1 MSTILVIEDEVLIR
15 ESICDVLTLSGYDT
29 VSESDGEMGLKRAH
43 SLKPDLVL
51 CDINMPKITGLD
63 VLKAI
68 RADEQLKHTP
78 FVFLTALS
86 TMSDLRVGMNLG
98 AEDYLTKPYHNKDLL
113 AIVSHQLKKAEDLKN
128 IEKEHSRKKLHDF
141 KVKIKEKS
149 KGFYDSLNRAKTVQN
164 VILPSDQ
171 KMNELFAEHFN
182 YFLPKY
188 SISGDFYW
196 ARKLKEVTLIA
207 VADCTGHGIPGAL
220 ISMAGNI
227 SLNNAVDQFGLTK
240 PAEVL
245 TKANELFL
253 DFMNANESN
262 ISHDG
267 MDICLCSIDS
277 KSNVIRFAG
286 AKRPLYL
293 VTKKDNFKA
302 INIINSYSELIQEQN
317 ALYKIKGNNCSIG
330 AEDRFF
336 QVEEQVFQY
345 NKGDVIY
352 LSSDGY
358 VDQFGGESDKKFISK
373 KLQDILLTI
382 QKNSMSEQR
391 EILAKEFQN
400 WKGNQEQ
407 VDDVTIIGIK
417 L

>member
-1 MSTILVIEDEVLIR
+1 MGKILVIEDEALIR
-15 ESICDVLTLSGYDT
+15 ESICDVLDLNGFE
-29 VSESDGEMGLKRAH
+29 VESEPDGEKGLQRAF
-43 SLKPDLVL
+43 SLKPDLIL
-51 CDINMPKITGLD
+51 CDINMPKISGLD

-68 RADEQLKHTP
+68 RADDELKHTP

-86 TMSDLRVGMNLG
+86 TMADLRTGMNLG
-98 AEDYLTKPYHNKDLL
+98 AEDYLSKPYHNKELI
-113 AIVSHQLKKAEDLKN
+113 AIISHQLKKVEDLKK
-128 IEKEHSRKKLHDF
+128 IEKELSRKNLNDF

-164 VILPSDQ
+164 VILPSNQ
-171 KMNELFAEHFN
+171 KMDELFPKHFN

-196 ARKLKEVTLIA
+196 AKKLDKVTLIA
-207 VADCTGHGIPGAL
+207 VSDCTGHGIPGAL

-240 PAEVL
+240 PAEIL

-253 DFMNANESN
+253 DFMNANQSN
-262 ISHDG
+262 VSHDG

-277 KSNVIRFAG
+277 SSNLIRFAG

-293 VTKKDNFKA
+293 VTKKDNFKP
-302 INIINSYSELIQEQN
+302 INVSNIYSELIQEEN
-317 ALYKIKGNNCSIG
+317 SLYEIKGNNCSIG
-330 AEDRFF
+330 ADDLVFNIED
-336 QVEEQVFQY
+336 QVFEY
-345 NKGDVIY
+345 NKGDAIY

-358 VDQFGGESDKKFISK
+358 VDQFGGEDDRKFKSK
-373 KLQDILLTI
+373 RLKNILLSI
-382 QKNSMSEQR
+382 QDKSMSEQKDA
-391 EILAKEFQN
+391 LAQEFQN
-400 WKGNQEQ
+400 WKGDKEQ
-407 VDDVTIIGIK
+407 IDDATIVGIK

>member
-1 MSTILVIEDEVLIR
+1 MSKILVIEDEALIR
-15 ESICDVLTLSGYDT
+15 ESICDVLTLNGYET
-29 VSESDGEMGLKRAH
+29 ESEPDGEMGLLRAY
-43 SLKPDLVL
+43 SLKPDLIL
-51 CDINMPKITGLD
+51 CDINMPKISGLD

-68 RADEQLKHTP
+68 RADDELKHTP

-86 TMSDLRVGMNLG
+86 TMADLRTGMNLG
-98 AEDYLTKPYHNKDLL
+98 AEDYLSKPYHNKELI
-113 AIVSHQLKKAEDLKN
+113 AIISHQLKKVEDLKK
-128 IEKEHSRKKLHDF
+128 IEKELSRKNLNDF

-164 VILPSDQ
+164 VILPSNQ
-171 KMNELFAEHFN
+171 KMDELFPKHFN

-196 ARKLKEVTLIA
+196 AKKLDKVTLIA
-207 VADCTGHGIPGAL
+207 VSDCTGHGIPGAL

-240 PAEVL
+240 PAEIL

-253 DFMNANESN
+253 DFMNANQSN
-262 ISHDG
+262 VSHDG

-277 KSNVIRFAG
+277 SSNLIRFAG

-293 VTKKDNFKA
+293 VTKKDNFKP
-302 INIINSYSELIQEQN
+302 INVSNIYSELIQEEN
-317 ALYKIKGNNCSIG
+317 SLYEIKGNNCSIG
-330 AEDRFF
+330 ADDIVFNIED
-336 QVEEQVFQY
+336 QVFEY
-345 NKGDVIY
+345 NKGDAIY

-358 VDQFGGESDKKFISK
+358 VDQFGGEDDRKFKSK
-373 KLQDILLTI
+373 RLKNILLSI
-382 QKNSMSEQR
+382 QGKSMSEQ
-391 EILAKEFQN
+391 KESVAQEFHN
-400 WKGNQEQ
+400 WKGDKEQ
-407 VDDVTIIGIK
+407 IDDATIVGIK

>member
-336 QVEEQVFQY
+336 QVEEQVFEY

>member
-1 MSTILVIEDEVLIR
+1 MGKILVIEDDALIR
-15 ESICDVLTLSGYDT
+15 ESICDVLILNGYET
-29 VSESDGEMGLKRAH
+29 VSEPDGEMGLKRAN

-51 CDINMPKITGLD
+51 CDINMPKINGLD

-68 RADEQLKHTP
+68 RADEQLKYTP

-86 TMSDLRVGMNLG
+86 TMADLRVGMNLG
-98 AEDYLTKPYHNKDLL
+98 AEDYLIKPHHNKDLL
-113 AIVSHQLKKAEDLKN
+113 ASVSHQLKKAEDLRN
-128 IEKEHSRKKLHDF
+128 IKKEHSRKKINDF
-141 KVKIKEKS
+141 KVKIKEKT

-171 KMNELFAEHFN
+171 KLNELFAEHFN

-196 ARKLKEVTLIA
+196 TKKLKEITLIA

-220 ISMAGNI
+220 ISMASNI
-227 SLNNAVDQFGLTK
+227 SLNNAVNQFGLTK
-240 PAEVL
+240 PAEIL

-253 DFMNANESN
+253 DFMNANDSN
-262 ISHDG
+262 ISNDG

-293 VTKKDNFKA
+293 VTEKDDFKT
-302 INIINSYSELIQEQN
+302 ISLNNSYSELIQEEN
-317 ALYKIKGNNCSIG
+317 ALYEIKGDNCSIG
-330 AEDRFF
+330 SEDPIFKV
-336 QVEEQVFQY
+336 QEHVFEY
-345 NKGDVIY
+345 NSGDTIY

-358 VDQFGGESDKKFISK
+358 VDQFGGESDRKFKSK
-373 KLQDILLTI
+373 RLKNILLSI
-382 QKNSMSEQR
+382 QGKSMSEQK
-391 EILAKEFQN
+391 EVLAQEFQN
-400 WKGNQEQ
+400 WKGDKEQ
-407 VDDVTIIGIK
+407 IDDVCVIGIRI
-417 L
+417 

>member
-1 MSTILVIEDEVLIR
+1 MGKILVIEDDALIR
-15 ESICDVLTLSGYDT
+15 ESICDVLILNGYET
-29 VSESDGEMGLKRAH
+29 VSEPDGEMGLKRAN

-51 CDINMPKITGLD
+51 CDINMPKINGLD

-68 RADEQLKHTP
+68 RADEQLKYTP

-86 TMSDLRVGMNLG
+86 TMADLRVGMNLG
-98 AEDYLTKPYHNKDLL
+98 AEDYLIKPHHNKDLL
-113 AIVSHQLKKAEDLKN
+113 ASVSHQLKKAEDLRN
-128 IEKEHSRKKLHDF
+128 IKKEHSRKKINDF
-141 KVKIKEKS
+141 KVKIKEKT

-171 KMNELFAEHFN
+171 KLNELFAEHFN

-196 ARKLKEVTLIA
+196 TKKLKEITLIA

-220 ISMAGNI
+220 ISMASNI
-227 SLNNAVDQFGLTK
+227 SLNNAVNQFGLTK
-240 PAEVL
+240 PAEIL

-253 DFMNANESN
+253 DFMNANDSN
-262 ISHDG
+262 ISNDG

-293 VTKKDNFKA
+293 VTEKDDFKT
-302 INIINSYSELIQEQN
+302 ISLNNSYSELIQEEN
-317 ALYKIKGNNCSIG
+317 ALYEIKGDNCSIG
-330 AEDRFF
+330 SEDPIFKV
-336 QVEEQVFQY
+336 QEHVFEY
-345 NKGDVIY
+345 NSGDTIY

-358 VDQFGGESDKKFISK
+358 VDQFGGESDRKFKSK
-373 KLQDILLTI
+373 RLKNILLSI
-382 QKNSMSEQR
+382 QGKSMLEQK
-391 EILAKEFQN
+391 EVLAQEFQN
-400 WKGNQEQ
+400 WKGDKEQ
-407 VDDVTIIGIK
+407 IDDVCVIGIRI
-417 L
+417 

>member
-1 MSTILVIEDEVLIR
+1 MRKILVIEDEALIR
-15 ESICDVLTLSGYDT
+15 ESICDVLILSGYDT
-29 VSESDGEMGLKRAH
+29 VSEPDGEMGLKRAN

-51 CDINMPKITGLD
+51 CDINMPKISGLD

-68 RADEQLKHTP
+68 RADKQLKHTP

-98 AEDYLTKPYHNKDLL
+98 AEDYLTKPHHNKDLL
-113 AIVSHQLKKAEDLKN
+113 AIISHQLKKSEDLKN
-128 IEKEHSRKKLHDF
+128 IKKEHSRKNLNDF
-141 KVKIKEKS
+141 KVKIKEKT

-171 KMNELFAEHFN
+171 KLNELFAEHFN

-196 ARKLKEVTLIA
+196 AKKLKEVTLIA

-220 ISMAGNI
+220 ISMASNI

-240 PAEVL
+240 PAEIL

-262 ISHDG
+262 ISNDG

-293 VTKKDNFKA
+293 VTKKDDFKT
-302 INIINSYSELIQEQN
+302 INVNNSYSELTQEEN
-317 ALYKIKGNNCSIG
+317 TLYEIKGNNCSVG
-330 AEDRFF
+330 AEDPIFKV
-336 QVEEQVFQY
+336 QEHVFEY
-345 NKGDVIY
+345 NSGDTIY

-358 VDQFGGESDKKFISK
+358 VDQFGGESDRKFKSK
-373 KLQDILLTI
+373 RL
-382 QKNSMSEQR
+382 KNIVLSVQGKSMSEQK
-391 EILAKEFQN
+391 EIFAQEFQN
-400 WKGNQEQ
+400 WKGDKEQ
-407 VDDVTIIGIK
+407 IDDVCFIGIS

>member
-1 MSTILVIEDEVLIR
+1 MSKILVIEDEELIR
-15 ESICDVLTLSGYDT
+15 ESICDVLELNGYET
-29 VSESDGEMGLKRAH
+29 ANEPDGERGLNRA
-43 SLKPDLVL
+43 STLKPDLIL
-51 CDINMPKITGLD
+51 CDINMPKISGLD
-63 VLKAI
+63 VLAAI
-68 RADEQLKHTP
+68 QADDELKHIP
-78 FVFLTALS
+78 FIFLTALS
-86 TMSDLRVGMNLG
+86 SMSDLRTGMNLG
-98 AEDYLTKPYHNKDLL
+98 AVDYLSKPYHNKELL
-113 AIVSHQLKKAEDLKN
+113 SIISQQLKKVEDLKK
-128 IEKEHSRKKLHDF
+128 IEKELSRKNLNDF

-171 KMNELFAEHFN
+171 KMDELFPEHFN

-188 SISGDFYW
+188 AISGDFYW
-196 ARKLKEVTLIA
+196 AKKVNEVTLIA

-240 PAEVL
+240 PAEIL

-262 ISHDG
+262 ISNDG

-293 VTKKDNFKA
+293 VAKKDNFNP
-302 INIINSYSELIQEQN
+302 INVSNIYSELIQEEN
-317 ALYKIKGNNCSIG
+317 SLYEIKGNNCSIG
-330 AEDRFF
+330 AEDPVFK
-336 QVEEQVFQY
+336 VAEQVFEY
-345 NKGDVIY
+345 NKGDAIY

-358 VDQFGGESDKKFISK
+358 ADQFGGEADRKFKSKRLKNMLLSIQDK
-373 KLQDILLTI
+373 
-382 QKNSMSEQR
+382 SMSEQK
-391 EILAKEFQN
+391 EALVQEFQN
-400 WKGNQEQ
+400 WKGDKEQ
-407 VDDVTIIGIK
+407 IDDATIIGVK

>member
-1 MSTILVIEDEVLIR
+1 MSTILVIEDEALIR
-15 ESICDVLTLSGYDT
+15 ESICDVLSINGYEIA
-29 VSESDGEMGLKRAH
+29 SEPDGERGLNRALI
-43 SLKPDLVL
+43 LKPDLVL
-51 CDINMPKITGLD
+51 CDINMPKISGLD
-63 VLKAI
+63 VLKGI
-68 RADEQLKHTP
+68 RANDEIKHTP
-78 FVFLTALS
+78 FVFLTALAS
-86 TMSDLRVGMNLG
+86 MSDLRTGMNLG
-98 AEDYLTKPYHNKDLL
+98 AEDYLAKPYHNKELL
-113 AIVSHQLKKAEDLKN
+113 SIIAHQLKKASDLKK
-128 IEKEHSRKKLHDF
+128 IEKENSRKSISKF

-196 ARKLKEVTLIA
+196 AKKLKEVTLIA

-240 PAEVL
+240 PAEIL

-262 ISHDG
+262 VSHDG

-293 VTKKDNFKA
+293 VTKKDNFNP
-302 INIINSYSELIQEQN
+302 INVSNIYSELIQEEN
-317 ALYKIKGNNCSIG
+317 SLYEIKGNNCSIG
-330 AEDRFF
+330 ADDLVFNVED
-336 QVEEQVFQY
+336 QVFEY
-345 NKGDVIY
+345 NKGDAVY

-358 VDQFGGESDKKFISK
+358 VDQFGGEDDRKFKSK
-373 KLQDILLTI
+373 RLKNILLSI
-382 QKNSMSEQR
+382 QDKSMSEQK
-391 EILAKEFQN
+391 EAVAQEFQN
-400 WKGNQEQ
+400 WKGDKEQ
-407 VDDVTIIGIK
+407 IDDATICGIR

>member
-1 MSTILVIEDEVLIR
+1 MSKILVIEDEALIR
-15 ESICDVLTLSGYDT
+15 ESICDVLILSGYDT
-29 VSESDGEMGLKRAH
+29 VSEPDGEMGLKRAN
-43 SLKPDLVL
+43 SLKPDLIL
-51 CDINMPKITGLD
+51 CDINMPKISGLD

-86 TMSDLRVGMNLG
+86 TMADLRLGMNLG
-98 AEDYLTKPYHNKDLL
+98 AADYLTKPHHNKDLL

-128 IEKEHSRKKLHDF
+128 IKKEHSRKNLNDF
-141 KVKIKEKS
+141 KVKIKEKI
-149 KGFYDSLNRAKTVQN
+149 KGYYDSLNRAKTVQN

-171 KMNELFAEHFN
+171 KLNELFAEHFN

-196 ARKLKEVTLIA
+196 AKKLKEVTLIA

-220 ISMAGNI
+220 ISMASNI
-227 SLNNAVDQFGLTK
+227 SLNNAVDHFGLTK
-240 PAEVL
+240 PAEIL

-262 ISHDG
+262 ISNDG

-293 VTKKDNFKA
+293 VTKKGDFKM
-302 INIINSYSELIQEQN
+302 INVNNSYSELIQEEN
-317 ALYKIKGNNCSIG
+317 ALYEIKGDNCSIG
-330 AEDRFF
+330 SEDPIFKV
-336 QVEEQVFQY
+336 QEHVFEY
-345 NKGDVIY
+345 NSGDTIY

-358 VDQFGGESDKKFISK
+358 VDQFGGESDRKFKSK
-373 KLQDILLTI
+373 RLKNILLSI
-382 QKNSMSEQR
+382 QGKSMSDQKEV
-391 EILAKEFQN
+391 LAQEFQN
-400 WKGNQEQ
+400 WKADKEQ
-407 VDDVTIIGIK
+407 IDDVCVIGIRI
-417 L
+417 